1 MNDQSKTESVA
12 NFITVTCAF
21 CRGKGKDQFDLLS
34 PLSTCQICSGSG
46 QRLLAL
52 PIARCAYCRGTGV
65 HPHSRMVCMSCNG
78 VGQVTVPVDAI
89 TCPGCHGSGQESD
102 HEFFDSVLSCTTCDG
117 KGVVAPGTVRTNIT
131 ED

>member
-1 MNDQSKTESVA
+1 MNDQSKTEPVA
-12 NFITVTCAF
+12 NFVTVTCAF
-21 CRGKGKDQFDLLS
+21 CRGQGKDPFDLLS
-34 PLSTCQICSGSG
+34 PLSTCQVCSGTG

-52 PIARCAYCRGTGV
+52 PIGRCAYCLGTGV

-102 HEFFDSVLSCTTCDG
+102 HEFPDSVLSCTTCKG
-117 KGVVAPGTVRTNIT
+117 KGVVAVSGYDR
-131 ED
+131 